1 MTKFS
6 TKLRT
11 DGQAQLQEVKLQWHG
26 WRSFVF
32 FLVFFLITRSFGK
45 SRLQIFPG
53 PHLLA

>member
-45 SRLQIFPG
+45 SRLQIFPE